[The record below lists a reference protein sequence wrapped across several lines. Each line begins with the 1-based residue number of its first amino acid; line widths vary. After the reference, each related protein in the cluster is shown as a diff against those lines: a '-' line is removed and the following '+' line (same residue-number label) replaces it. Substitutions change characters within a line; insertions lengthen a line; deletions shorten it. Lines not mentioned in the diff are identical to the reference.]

1 MEQVAA
7 RYPRAFPAWL
17 GALDFASAP
26 VAQVA
31 IVGDPGAA
39 DARAL
44 LAVARRGFQPYRMLA
59 LGNSASST
67 PDLLRGRSAIDGRA
81 TAYVCHGFACRR
93 PVTEPAE
100 LAAELA

>member
-1 MEQVAA
+1 
-7 RYPRAFPAWL
+7 
-17 GALDFASAP
+17 
-26 VAQVA
+26 VAQVV

-44 LAVARRGFQPYRMLA
+44 LAVARSGFQPHRVLT
-59 LGNSASST
+59 LGRSESST
-67 PDLLRGRSAIDGRA
+67 VDLLRGRSAIGGRA